1 MGWTIGGLHRFCL
14 IHWLQLAKH
23 PQADEP
29 DLPPRFRQLV
39 SPVNG
44 IFLSIPGLCRTEN
57 LPKLSSF
64 IVNPFVPKL
73 LSSVCSMHEI
83 TVLTMCSA
91 SFLVGKFKACWTLPA
106 NSSRPIRKLS
116 RMKF

>member
-1 MGWTIGGLHRFCL
+1 MNL
-14 IHWLQLAKH
+14 IFL
-23 PQADEP
+23 
-29 DLPPRFRQLV
+29 FVFVSLV

-57 LPKLSSF
+57 LPKLFSLM
-64 IVNPFVPKL
+64 VNPFVPKL

-91 SFLVGKFKACWTLPA
+91 SFFVDKFKAC
-106 NSSRPIRKLS
+106 
-116 RMKF
+116 